1 MGFNSQN
8 ENFLVGLKKDDEIV
22 QIGTFSKG
30 LKTNEKDSLIQS
42 IIKNEKRREN
52 GNILIEPG
60 ICVKLFF
67 ETIKENELINPIFN
81 SFQLEVSW
89 ENCTWERLIIDNT
102 FVEGGVKLTHSK
114 KTLWKTPYINKE
126 GFLSYLIQVSS
137 YMLPF
142 LERRT
147 LTTIRY
153 PHGIPGE
160 FFYQKNCPD
169 YAPSSILTKTVGGI
183 NYIVCNELSTLLWLG
198 NQLAI
203 EYHIPFQT
211 IDSLKPL
218 EIVFDLDP
226 PSKEDFHLA
235 IKAALE
241 MKIIFDSLEIK
252 SYPKLSGSKGLQ
264 IHIPIKVNSLS
275 YEDTR
280 IFMYFIAKYLIDKFP
295 NDFTIERFKKKRSGK
310 LYIDYLQHA
319 ERKTIISPYS
329 TRGQENATVAAPL
342 YWEEVNE
349 NLRIEKFNIPF
360 VLDRLSKVKCPMDDF
375 FIQENPNLLE
385 IVSTLK
391 VNL

>member
-1 MGFNSQN
+1 
-8 ENFLVGLKKDDEIV
+8 
-22 QIGTFSKG
+22 
-30 LKTNEKDSLIQS
+30 
-42 IIKNEKRREN
+42 
-52 GNILIEPG
+52 
-60 ICVKLFF
+60 
-67 ETIKENELINPIFN
+67 
-81 SFQLEVSW
+81 
-89 ENCTWERLIIDNT
+89 
-102 FVEGGVKLTHSK
+102 
-114 KTLWKTPYINKE
+114 
-126 GFLSYLIQVSS
+126 
-137 YMLPF
+137 MLPF

-153 PHGIPGE
+153 PHGIPGD

-169 YAPSSILTKTVGGI
+169 YAPSSILTKSVEGI

-211 IDSLKPL
+211 IDSLKPS

-226 PSKEDFHLA
+226 PSKGDFHLA

-241 MKIIFDSLEIK
+241 MKKIFDSLEIR
-252 SYPKLSGSKGLQ
+252 SYPKLSGNKGLQ
-264 IHIPIKVNSLS
+264 IHIPIKVNSLT

-280 IFMYFIAKYLIDKFP
+280 IFMYFIAKYLIEKFP
-295 NDFTIERFKKKRSGK
+295 DDFTIERLKKKRNGK

-319 ERKTIISPYS
+319 EGKTIISPYS

-342 YWEEVNE
+342 YWEEVNG

-375 FIQENPNLLE
+375 FIQENANLLE
-385 IVSTLK
+385 IISTLK